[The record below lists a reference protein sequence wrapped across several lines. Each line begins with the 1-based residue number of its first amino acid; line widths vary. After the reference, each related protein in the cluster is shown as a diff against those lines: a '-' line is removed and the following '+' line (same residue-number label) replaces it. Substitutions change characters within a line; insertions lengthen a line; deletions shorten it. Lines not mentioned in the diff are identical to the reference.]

1 MTIILSDN
9 DKKILERMHNR
20 IDYIFKTYKE
30 YFDALA
36 EFDKTGVLKVHG
48 KILYVRKYENKQDE
62 NRYNLSVETGKRS
75 IILTILELARE
86 KQIVLSKT
94 KIQKL
99 VFLVQK
105 ELGKEYFKFVPYKYG
120 PWSSELAEEL
130 DKLANEGIVK
140 KYEKDSSNFYELQT
154 QAEKDKEVER
164 KANKYIS
171 MPLEYLLA
179 LIYARYPEMTE
190 LSEIKEKV
198 KEFQKRFNIL

>member
-1 MTIILSDN
+1 MSENIKL
-9 DKKILERMHNR
+9 
-20 IDYIFKTYKE
+20 
-30 YFDALA
+30 
-36 EFDKTGVLKVHG
+36 
-48 KILYVRKYENKQDE
+48 VRKYLAIDE
-62 NRYNLSVETGKRS
+62 NRNIVAEGNSWEEVEEIMKKKGYKRSQYDILIVVEGNENKYITGKRA

-130 DKLANEGIVK
+130 DKLVNEGIVK